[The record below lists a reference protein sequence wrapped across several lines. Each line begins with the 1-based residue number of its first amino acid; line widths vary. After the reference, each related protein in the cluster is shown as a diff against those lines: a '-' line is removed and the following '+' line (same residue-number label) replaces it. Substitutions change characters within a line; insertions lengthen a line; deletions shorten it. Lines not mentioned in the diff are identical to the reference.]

1 MTWVCA
7 TSRKETR
14 NNSYDSD
21 GVLVWSTIHFYD
33 DQGNYLGMEEYDGEG
48 NLIQSYLNE
57 G

>member
-14 NNSYDSD
+14 NNSYDND
-21 GVLVWSTIHFYD
+21 GVLVWSTIQYYD
-33 DQGNYLGMEEYDGEG
+33 DQGNYLGYEEYDGDS

>member
-14 NNSYDSD
+14 NNSYDND
-21 GVLVWSTIHFYD
+21 GVLMWSTIYFYD

>member
-1 MTWVCA
+1 M
-7 TSRKETR
+7 
-14 NNSYDSD
+14 
-21 GVLVWSTIHFYD
+21 WSTIYFYD